1 MRGPCG
7 FLQVPWDRVYPP
19 VCPLC
24 PSSTP
29 AAPFQAFCRQNP
41 LAGYR
46 PRPAPRAAW
55 AVGLLLVRSR
65 PWILSSRAAG
75 RLGSHRPACGQGIRT
90 LQSSC
95 GIPTSI
101 RVRLPWDT
109 GSPGILLITP
119 CVSSA
124 TLKGPPPQ
132 ISKSRPGWGLPSRA
146 RALRVQ
152 RQDPTAQ
159 SPPAGKPINSP
170 SPSPIP
176 SSPGLHL
183 LQTWSTTAP
192 WGPRRARLPPR

>member
-46 PRPAPRAAW
+46 PLTSPPSCLGCGFAPGPFSTLDSVEQGCWQTGVSQACMCPGHQDAAK
-55 AVGLLLVRSR
+55 LLRHSDLHQGQDS
-65 PWILSSRAAG
+65 
-75 RLGSHRPACGQGIRT
+75 LGY
-90 LQSSC
+90 
-95 GIPTSI
+95 
-101 RVRLPWDT
+101 RVTWD
-109 GSPGILLITP
+109 SAITP
-119 CVSSA
+119 FVSSA

-159 SPPAGKPINSP
+159 SSPAGKPINSP
-170 SPSPIP
+170 SPSPKP
-176 SSPGLHL
+176 SSPDLHL

>member
-1 MRGPCG
+1 MSSLPQLYPCRPLPGLLQTKPPCWLQATTSPPSCLGCG
-7 FLQVPWDRVYPP
+7 FAPGPF
-19 VCPLC
+19 
-24 PSSTP
+24 STLDSVEQGCWQTGVSQACMWP
-29 AAPFQAFCRQNP
+29 GHQDAAKLLRHSDLHQGQDS
-41 LAGYR
+41 LGYR
-46 PRPAPRAAW
+46 
-55 AVGLLLVRSR
+55 V
-65 PWILSSRAAG
+65 
-75 RLGSHRPACGQGIRT
+75 T
-90 LQSSC
+90 
-95 GIPTSI
+95 
-101 RVRLPWDT
+101 WD
-109 GSPGILLITP
+109 SAITP
-119 CVSSA
+119 FVSSA